1 MLDHVDEHP
10 VQSGARGVS
19 ASQKQVDHHLD
30 QVLFIECG
38 DRVIRGLVGRR
49 WRGQLQV

>member
-1 MLDHVDEHP
+1 MSSQYRV
-10 VQSGARGVS
+10 VAVVS

-38 DRVIRGLVGRR
+38 DRVVRGLVGRR
-49 WRGQLQV
+49 WGEPLQV